1 MKSRLGKMDCDDDM
15 DEDDSP
21 VKIGKGHRGMM
32 KTDFIK
38 KSGKKFGVYSESG
51 KLLGS
56 HPDKASAKK
65 QLAAIEINKHK

>member
-1 MKSRLGKMDCDDDM
+1 MRYEDCDDT
-15 DEDDSP
+15 DSVN
-21 VKIGKGHRGMM
+21 VKGGRMVKN
-32 KTDFIK
+32 DFIK